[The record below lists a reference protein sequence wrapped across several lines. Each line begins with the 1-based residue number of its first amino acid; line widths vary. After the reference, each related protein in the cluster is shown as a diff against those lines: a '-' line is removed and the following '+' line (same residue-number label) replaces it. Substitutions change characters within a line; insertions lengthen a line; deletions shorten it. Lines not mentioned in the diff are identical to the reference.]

1 MRISAV
7 FWTFFFLGLSSC
19 SFAQN
24 QQARL
29 QQELAEVG
37 LPQFTASNY
46 KPGRVKH
53 IVLFRY
59 APDVSIS
66 KQRAVVEAF
75 LALKDSRRNGVPYI
89 ESIEVGEQN
98 SGEGVDAG
106 YTQGFIVTFT
116 SEGDRNY
123 YVGSP
128 IVNEANY
135 YDKAHAAFKAF
146 VGPLLAKHQGVL
158 VFDFSI
164 KTER

>member
-1 MRISAV
+1 MRISAI
-7 FWTFFFLGLSSC
+7 FWSLFFLGLSS
-19 SFAQN
+19 SSLAQN

-37 LPQFTASNY
+37 LSQFTASNY

-59 APDVSIS
+59 APGVSVQ
-66 KQRAVVEAF
+66 KQHAVVEAF

-89 ESIEVGEQN
+89 ESIEAGEQN
-98 SGEGVDAG
+98 SGEGADGG
-106 YTQGFIVTFT
+106 YSQGFIVTFH

-128 IVNEANY
+128 IVNDANY

-146 VGPLLAKHQGVL
+146 VGPLLAKSQGAL

-164 KTER
+164 KTDK